1 MIIQEFY
8 WDTEKI
14 LTIIHEKWKTQLK
27 IEL

>member
-14 LTIIHEKWKTQLK
+14 LTICMKKWKTQLK